1 MNEPNKQNAK
11 PNITKISK
19 TAKREKIIS
28 IKRHCGCGNDLR
40 CCRTIDSNYCH
51 VI

>member
-1 MNEPNKQNAK
+1 MNELNKQNAK
-11 PNITKISK
+11 PNITK
-19 TAKREKIIS
+19 TAKSEKIIS